1 MKTYALI
8 TILLALCLWA
18 PKCQKS
24 GTTPTLPPEQAT
36 QVRHAIVTYLEC
48 EECEEGELEA
58 VVKMG
63 QVAVPSLVATLL
75 EGPSQANLE
84 LLRRNLTTTYRRL
97 KEYEQTHPEAKIS
110 GSEADYV
117 KSYTDNY
124 IARYRSRAAT
134 ALGSIGG
141 LDAKRALEE
150 AGNKS
155 LREDVRAA
163 IKASL
168 EKIK

>member
-1 MKTYALI
+1 MHSI
-8 TILLALCLWA
+8 TALLALCLWT

-24 GTTPTLPPEQAT
+24 GTPSLPPEQAT

-63 QVAVPSLVATLL
+63 QVAVPSLVATLR

-97 KEYEQTHPEAKIS
+97 KEYEQTHPEAKIC
-110 GSEADYV
+110 SEAEYV

-124 IARYRSRAAT
+124 IARYQSRAAT

-141 LDAKRALEE
+141 LEAKRALEE
-150 AGNKS
+150 A
-155 LREDVRAA
+155 
-163 IKASL
+163 
-168 EKIK
+168 